1 MTTSLQL
8 CRSQDNGS
16 RHRLPHMLN
25 IIESPVEVQR
35 PGIEKRVFNS
45 GAAEN
50 VMQWCLDGSSVGQK
64 SHVVQ
69 HTQEAV

>member
-1 MTTSLQL
+1 
-8 CRSQDNGS
+8 
-16 RHRLPHMLN
+16 MLN